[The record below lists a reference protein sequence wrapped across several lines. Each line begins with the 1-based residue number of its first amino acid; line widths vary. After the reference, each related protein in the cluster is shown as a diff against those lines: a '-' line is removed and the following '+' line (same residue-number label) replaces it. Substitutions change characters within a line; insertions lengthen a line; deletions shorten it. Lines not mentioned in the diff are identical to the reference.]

1 MIVKYIILGIL
12 QGITEFLPV
21 SSSGHLVIVQRI
33 LGLHGEELTISVI
46 LHLGTALAL
55 VVFFFK
61 DLLGLVKKP
70 KVILYLAVTTVI
82 TVIIGLAG
90 KDFFKGLFSSVT
102 LVAFALMVTG
112 IILITTKKSIAGK
125 REDVSL
131 KDAAVLGLTQA
142 IAIIP
147 GISRS
152 GITIST
158 LLFQG
163 IKKEEA
169 FRFAFLAAIPVIFGA
184 ALLEAKD
191 INFALSINT
200 EGLIVGFG
208 CSFLT
213 GLVSLRFLKLIL
225 KKAKLYYFG
234 YYCIMAAIAALLFVR

>member
-1 MIVKYIILGIL
+1 MVLKYIILGIL
-12 QGITEFLPV
+12 QGITEFVPV
-21 SSSGHLVIVQRI
+21 SSSGHLLIVQRI
-33 LGLHGEELTISVI
+33 LGLYGEELVISVV

-70 KVILYLAVTTVI
+70 KAILYLAVTTTI
-82 TVIIGLAG
+82 TVIIALAG
-90 KDFFKGLFSSVT
+90 KDFFTRLFSSLT

-112 IILITTKKSIAGK
+112 IILIATKKFLAGE
-125 REDVSL
+125 REKINL
-131 KDAAVLGLTQA
+131 KDAAILGISQA

-152 GITIST
+152 GSTIST
-158 LLFQG
+158 LLFRG
-163 IKKEEA
+163 IRKEEA

-184 ALLEAKD
+184 ALLEARD
-191 INFALSINT
+191 INFALSIDAT
-200 EGLIVGFG
+200 GLMVGFG

-234 YYCIMAAIAALLFVR
+234 YYCIVIALVTLVFLR